1 MTDLQKRIVSYY
13 DNTWL
18 DYRVLWINKKDRA
31 LHFGYYDTFKES
43 HSEALEKMNLV
54 MADRVDINSSDF
66 VLDAG
71 CGQGGSA
78 LWLAKNIGCHV
89 KGVTLVPHQASVAN
103 REAKERQIEDRAEF
117 YVKDY
122 AETGLPDQSFSV
134 IWACESL
141 CHSPSKKT
149 FYDEAFRLLKP
160 GGRLIVAEYIRH
172 RRDYNK
178 EDEAI
183 LQDWCSG
190 WSMPD
195 LDTWMEHQGHLKES
209 GFTDIRHDDITEH
222 VAPSLHRLF
231 KMSKTL
237 LRMGKFLNFTKI
249 RNDIKHHNQLASMSQ
264 YEALTRNLW
273 YYCIYS
279 AAKPIIPS

>member
-43 HSEALEKMNLV
+43 HSEALEKMNQV
-54 MADRVDINSSDF
+54 MAGEVDIKPSDML
-66 VLDAG
+66 LDAG

-78 LWLAKNIGCHV
+78 LWLAKHIGCTV
-89 KGVTLVPHQASVAN
+89 KGVTLVPHQAAVAN
-103 REAKERQIEDRAEF
+103 REANERGLNDKAQF
-117 YVKDY
+117 SVQDY
-122 AETGLPDQSFSV
+122 ANTNFEDESFSV

-141 CHSPSKKT
+141 CHAPSKKS

-160 GGRLIVAEYIRH
+160 GGRLIVAEYIRY
-172 RRDYNK
+172 RRDYPTK
-178 EDEAI
+178 DEAI

-195 LDTWMEHQGHLKES
+195 LDTWSEHQRHLIES
-209 GFTDIRHDDITEH
+209 GFTSINEKDITKH
-222 VAPSLHRLF
+222 VTPSLHRLF
-231 KMSKTL
+231 RMSKTL
-237 LRMGKFLNFTKI
+237 LKMGKFLNFTKI

-264 YEALTRNLW
+264 YEALTKNLW

-279 AAKPIIPS
+279 AAKPIVPS